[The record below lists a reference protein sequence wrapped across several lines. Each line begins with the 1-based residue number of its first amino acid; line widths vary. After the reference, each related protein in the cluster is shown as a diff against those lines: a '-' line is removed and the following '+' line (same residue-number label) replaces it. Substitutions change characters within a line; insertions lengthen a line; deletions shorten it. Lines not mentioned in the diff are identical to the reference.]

1 MTKRERVETLINYYA
16 DGNRTMFAKMLGIT
30 PQTLSNWMKRDT
42 LDFELVHSKCKNL
55 NGDWLLTGEGDI
67 TKREYVADLREVNTE
82 MLSKEWRS
90 NFAKIDNDEIHNKKH
105 YSNIPYIIRV
115 VDIRSRY
122 LCSQFLL

>member
-1 MTKRERVETLINYYA
+1 MTKRERVETLIDYYA

-67 TKREYVADLREVNTE
+67 TKREHVTDLREVNKE
-82 MLSKEWRS
+82 MLSLCKS
-90 NFAKIDNDEIHNKKH
+90 LVDNYQQHD
-105 YSNIPYIIRV
+105 NIIG
-115 VDIRSRY
+115 
-122 LCSQFLL
+122 QLLKMVKRMEE